1 MKHPSLSRKSA
12 IFVNI
17 FLILILTI
25 SIIFSSYSLNEDI
38 QFIDNEGINNITK
51 EEIIG
56 NINQSRII
64 NADSEPHNWLAHGRD
79 YNEQRF
85 SPLKKIN
92 KENISQLELEWSF
105 DMDTT
110 RGLEATPIVD
120 NGVMFVTNAWST
132 VHAIDAKTG
141 KELWF
146 YDPNVPRIWSKK
158 ACCDVVNRG
167 VAVWKGFVFSATLDG
182 RLLKLDAKTGKLIW
196 EINTITNRELDY
208 TITGA
213 PRIANDKIFIGN
225 GGADMGGVRGY
236 VSAYDTETG
245 KLIWRF
251 YTIPGDPSLPFEHPE
266 LEEAAKTWNGEWWTM
281 GGGGTA
287 WNSIVY
293 DPDFNQLYIGTGNGQ
308 PWNIDIRSPG
318 GGDNLY
324 LSSIIALNADTGKM
338 NWYYQTTPED
348 KWDFTATQDIML
360 ADMDIDGETKKVLMQ
375 APKNGFF
382 YVIDRKD
389 GKLLRAHNYVPVN
402 WSTHINLETGRP
414 IINKDKDYNVKPE
427 WVLPGSYGGHNWQA
441 MSYDPNLGLVYI
453 PTHEVPAVYV
463 PVKGYYKMQ
472 PGTFNTG
479 TSFYVNE
486 AAAKMK
492 GIPPVT
498 GAIKAF
504 NPITGET
511 KWSVPHNHFWNGG
524 TLSTLSGLTFQGNSS
539 GNLVAYDSENGS
551 ILWSKEIQT
560 GMIAP
565 PVTYQVDG
573 EQYISILAG
582 DGGAGNSVGDNF
594 GSDKEIAAVLYGNH
608 GRLLSFKLNGK
619 SQLPK
624 LERKNNFIPE
634 QPIINVSEED
644 LLKGEKIYAQYCG
657 ACHGAG
663 VRGKSIVDLRH
674 LTLEKHKIF
683 NEILLEGILEENGMA
698 NFSSILTEQEVNHV
712 HNYIIDR
719 ATKDRITEKNK

>member
-1 MKHPSLSRKSA
+1 MSHPTLGIKGA
-12 IFVNI
+12 TIIN
-17 FLILILTI
+17 LILLLTI
-25 SIIFSSYSLNEDI
+25 FFSILVQTSNINKPDIKKNIPLPTEDKISL
-38 QFIDNEGINNITK
+38 
-51 EEIIG
+51 IG
-56 NINQSRII
+56 NIDTQRII
-64 NADSEPHNWLAHGRD
+64 ETDNEPNNWLSHGRN
-79 YNEQRF
+79 YEEQRY
-85 SPLKKIN
+85 STLEDIN
-92 KENISQLELEWSF
+92 KNNIKNLELAWSF
-105 DMDTT
+105 DMNST
-110 RGLEATPIVD
+110 RALEATPIVD
-120 NGVMFVTNAWST
+120 NGIMFLTSEWSI
-132 VHAIDAKTG
+132 VYAINAKTG
-141 KELWF
+141 EEIWS
-146 YDPNVPRIWSKK
+146 YDPLVPKSWGRK

-167 VAVWKGFVFSATLDG
+167 VAVWKGNVFFASLDG
-182 RLLKLDAKTGKLIW
+182 RLIKLDANSGKLIW

-594 GSDKEIAAVLYGNH
+594 GLDKEIAAVLYGNY